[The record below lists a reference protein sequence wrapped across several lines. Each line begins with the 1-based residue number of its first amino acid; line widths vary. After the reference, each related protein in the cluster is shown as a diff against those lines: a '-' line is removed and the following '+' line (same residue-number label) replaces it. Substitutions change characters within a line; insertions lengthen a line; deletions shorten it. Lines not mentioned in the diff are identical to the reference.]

1 MANYGSTYN
10 INQEGDLFTLQDHG
24 SAPGLGK
31 YASAKGTSVNSPL
44 NYRFLKLFRGFDSQ
58 FFFFVKNQ
66 DRKPIMLQG
75 VTVNASF
82 IDRTDRSTVV
92 SKKAIITDYEQG
104 SIKVILTV
112 GESALFSQGLYDL
125 VFSYTNDVGLV
136 LPLYCDTNMRPNFTV
151 ECSEEGDA
159 LPLTTQINDTF
170 TTQVI
175 NSVTYYYSS
184 ALKATGYFNKPNGLV
199 TLAVYGTNYTGNFYV
214 EGALS
219 ENPTEG
225 DWFNITLGS
234 YTNPYYPYT
243 GHTGIDPWTFRTNVN
258 YIRTK
263 HTQPTG
269 TLDKIIVRV

>member
-1 MANYGSTYN
+1 MANYGTTYN

-82 IDRTDRSTVV
+82 INRVDRSTVV
-92 SKKAIITDYEQG
+92 SKKAIITDYDDG
-104 SIKVILTV
+104 SIKVVLTV

-175 NSVTYYYSS
+175 NTVTYYYSS

-199 TLAVYGTNYTGNFYV
+199 TLAVYGTGYTGNFYV

-234 YTNPYYPYT
+234 YTDPFYPYIA
-243 GHTGIDPWTFRTNVN
+243 HTGIDPWTFRTNVN

>member
-234 YTNPYYPYT
+234 YTDPFYPYT

-263 HTQPTG
+263 HTQPAG